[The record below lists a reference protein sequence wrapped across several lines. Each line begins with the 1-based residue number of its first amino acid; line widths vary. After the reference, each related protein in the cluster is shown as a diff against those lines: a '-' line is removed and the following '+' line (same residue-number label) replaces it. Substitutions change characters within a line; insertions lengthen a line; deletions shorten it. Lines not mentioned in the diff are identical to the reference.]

1 MLQAAFFCSL
11 FAGLRPSDLADLSRS
26 IDQLVFAY
34 LYEKKIFLTW
44 CVFEPEDPTHEAG
57 SSAGPYVRRGEGMPG
72 LLTGHVGATEIKEPS
87 ELRRLFVSRI
97 NLALY

>member
-1 MLQAAFFCSL
+1 MTWLTSQEVLISWSL
-11 FAGLRPSDLADLSRS
+11 HT
-26 IDQLVFAY
+26 Y
-34 LYEKKIFLTW
+34 MKKIFLTW

-57 SSAGPYVRRGEGMPG
+57 SSAGPYVRGGEGMPG

-87 ELRRLFVSRI
+87 ELQRLFMSRI

>member
-1 MLQAAFFCSL
+1 MQQAALCSL
-11 FAGLRPSDLADLSRS
+11 FAGLHPNDLADLSRS

-34 LYEKKIFLTW
+34 LYEKIFLTW

-87 ELRRLFVSRI
+87 ELPVHV
-97 NLALY
+97 